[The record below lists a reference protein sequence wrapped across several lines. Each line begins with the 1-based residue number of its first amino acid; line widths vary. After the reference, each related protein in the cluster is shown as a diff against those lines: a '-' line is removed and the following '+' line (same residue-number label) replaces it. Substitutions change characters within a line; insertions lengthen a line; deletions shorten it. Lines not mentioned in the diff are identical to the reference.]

1 MRAEIITIGTEI
13 MVGAILNTNSRYLS
27 NKLVELGIE
36 TLYHTSVDDNASR
49 LTEVINIALDRA
61 DIIITSGGLG
71 PTQDDL
77 TKEVV
82 SKSLGLELSID
93 KEAEATLIKRFEAY
107 HGNRKMT
114 ENNRKQATKPK
125 GSKLI
130 KNDHG
135 TAPGVFI
142 EKNLKK
148 IIMLPG
154 PPREMVPMFEHYVMD
169 LIRDDF
175 SIEVKSINTIGI
187 GESTLEAELRT
198 LDIFEDGFDIATFAN
213 LGNCEIKII
222 ARAMDR
228 EILQEKM
235 LNKISIIRDHFKDY
249 IYGYD
254 NISIEE
260 VLVQRL
266 IEKNYTLSFCE
277 SCTGGKISSKIT
289 SVPGASQVFDRGLIT
304 YSNKAKMDELGVS
317 SITLEEHGAVSE
329 ETAYEMAKGLI
340 DKTNSDIVLSITGV
354 AGPGGGTE
362 DKPLGL
368 VYICIMS
375 KEGHKILKNNFVG
388 NRVTVQERAT
398 MTALWQLNKYLSN
411 I

>member
-1 MRAEIITIGTEI
+1 
-13 MVGAILNTNSRYLS
+13 
-27 NKLVELGIE
+27 
-36 TLYHTSVDDNASR
+36 
-49 LTEVINIALDRA
+49 
-61 DIIITSGGLG
+61 
-71 PTQDDL
+71 
-77 TKEVV
+77 
-82 SKSLGLELSID
+82 
-93 KEAEATLIKRFEAY
+93 
-107 HGNRKMT
+107 
-114 ENNRKQATKPK
+114 
-125 GSKLI
+125 
-130 KNDHG
+130 
-135 TAPGVFI
+135 
-142 EKNLKK
+142 
-148 IIMLPG
+148 
-154 PPREMVPMFEHYVMD
+154 
-169 LIRDDF
+169 
-175 SIEVKSINTIGI
+175 
-187 GESTLEAELRT
+187 
-198 LDIFEDGFDIATFAN
+198 
-213 LGNCEIKII
+213 
-222 ARAMDR
+222 MDR

-368 VYICIMS
+368 VYMNIM
-375 KEGHKILKNNFVG
+375 IVIY
-388 NRVTVQERAT
+388 VQII
-398 MTALWQLNKYLSN
+398 KY
-411 I
+411 